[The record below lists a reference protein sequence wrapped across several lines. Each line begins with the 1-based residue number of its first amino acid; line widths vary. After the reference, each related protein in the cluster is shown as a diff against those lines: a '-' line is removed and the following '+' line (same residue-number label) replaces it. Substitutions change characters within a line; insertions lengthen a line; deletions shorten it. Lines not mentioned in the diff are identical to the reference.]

1 MHWHILGAGSIG
13 CLWAAH
19 LAKAGHQVTLLV
31 RTEQRIAAFNQRVTL
46 EHNTEISHYPV
57 QCQLADNPEPIN
69 RLLVTTKAY
78 DVQHALSS
86 VQSRLC
92 TNAQLVLLHNG
103 MGPQQWAAQQF
114 SQQQV
119 WAATSTDGA
128 WLRQTGHVVYAGQG
142 ETRIGQLNSA
152 QGQSITGQLQHLTLQ
167 ITADPDI
174 EQSLWRKLAINCAIN
189 PLTAIH
195 NCRNGELVSNPAYK
209 AEMAE
214 LCAEIDTVL
223 QALELPLFSD
233 GLLPVALQVAQTTA
247 KNYSSMLQ
255 DVRHQ
260 RRTEIDYIT
269 GYLCQQATSTGQMVE
284 KNEQLL
290 HKLKKIC

>member
-19 LAKAGHQVTLLV
+19 LAKAGHQVTLIV

-46 EHNTEISHYPV
+46 EHNTDISHYPV

-69 RLLVTTKAY
+69 QLLVTTKAY
-78 DVQHALSS
+78 DVQSACSS
-86 VQSRLC
+86 VQTRLAD
-92 TNAQLVLLHNG
+92 NAQLVLLHNG
-103 MGPQQWAAQQF
+103 MGPQQWATQHF
-114 SQQQV
+114 RQQQV

-128 WLRQTGHVVYAGQG
+128 WLRQPGHVVYAGQG
-142 ETRIGQLNSA
+142 ETRMGRLNWP
-152 QGQSITGQLQHLTLQ
+152 QDQSLPAQLQSLALE

-189 PLTAIH
+189 PLTAMH
-195 NCRNGELVSNPAYK
+195 NCRNGELTSNPAYR
-209 AEMAE
+209 AEITA
-214 LCAEIDTVL
+214 LCAEIDAAL
-223 QALELPLFSD
+223 DALELPLFSD
-233 GLLPVALQVAQTTA
+233 GLLPVALQVAQATGQ
-247 KNYSSMLQ
+247 NYSSMQQ
-255 DVRHQ
+255 DVHHQ

-269 GYLCQQATSTGQMVE
+269 GYLCQQAQIAGLFVG